1 MAAVDAKQLELW
13 IKEVHSVC
21 PHVPKDAIKQDLIKT
36 KSAEQTINRIFD
48 GAIDLVTNAD
58 EALTDEI
65 PEDAYDDSIKTQ
77 VIISP
82 NNKNRDEL
90 VALALAV
97 AESSRST
104 SKPLAGVAKVQ
115 PKSKAK
121 FAAPRVV
128 SAPKISITPKIP
140 PIATYVDDE
149 TLINKA
155 IRESL
160 LDSPSPIRP
169 IVAVPTTTTT
179 PKQRGRKPKTS
190 TIQVPEPRDTNQ
202 PAITSLMTPQKSPS
216 VDTSINVS
224 YNLDELLGKYS
235 GTPLR
240 SDKSFNLN
248 DSNASDML
256 MPTSM
261 GDYDM
266 VYLDDEKH
274 SASPFPR
281 MYTSPPSARPPVTQ
295 STPSVP
301 NHTQTRLTKSSSAI
315 PEFILDD
322 DDDEIPLKRNGRT
335 NTARKLALPQGPE
348 MDLDDSV
355 IDLTDNVNIE
365 KLVQSAMA
373 KSRVNPST
381 MAIDNDDI
389 EPFEIND
396 SQEDVIMAVDYDE
409 DPTSR
414 RNNNNNGGNNSNN
427 VNRANG
433 GYFDY
438 VPDEMGVEDYE
449 NYNNALNNFDDN
461 CGSNNNNTQ
470 LKLSTTSLKKS
481 IESTKSATS
490 EAPTAT
496 AATKKKSAG
505 TKSKEKSP
513 NGKAGKKKNDK
524 QALEELTVLID
535 RRLLEQAGG
544 ADVLSFLQKNNCKTQ
559 IQDLKLANTILWRRK
574 TKNEETEQ
582 EEEYEEKFLLVKVTA
597 TDLATLISKD
607 MLIKHYDM
615 LKTSYVGYR
624 ITYLIE
630 GLDAYL
636 KDSVKEK
643 SASMRNI
650 VLSMSDSQVPS
661 ATAVTNKKKKE
672 DSERRLMRKD
682 FDEAL
687 LVLQIEKGCSVRKTY
702 DANETADTV
711 YRFTSSIAQIPYKK
725 QEPAFETFCAESAL
739 GGRKSAKTIYE
750 AWIAQLE
757 QINSVSKQIA
767 EAIAKKF
774 PTLRSLVNMYLSTG
788 MTEREKKLLL
798 AELRIESFGAPGRKV
813 GPAISEKVYRVFVE
827 TNGAAK
833 IN

>member
-1 MAAVDAKQLELW
+1 LPNQ
-13 IKEVHSVC
+13 
-21 PHVPKDAIKQDLIKT
+21 
-36 KSAEQTINRIFD
+36 N
-48 GAIDLVTNAD
+48 LVTNAD

-90 VALALAV
+90 VALALAI
-97 AESSRST
+97 AESSGST

-121 FAAPRVV
+121 FTAPRVV

-160 LDSPSPIRP
+160 LDSPSPIKP

-248 DSNASDML
+248 ESNASDML

-281 MYTSPPSARPPVTQ
+281 TYTSPPSARPPVTQ

-449 NYNNALNNFDDN
+449 NYNNAVNNFDDN

-496 AATKKKSAG
+496 AATKKKSAAG

-535 RRLLEQAGG
+535 RRLLEQ
-544 ADVLSFLQKNNCKTQ
+544 V
-559 IQDLKLANTILWRRK
+559 
-574 TKNEETEQ
+574 
-582 EEEYEEKFLLVKVTA
+582 
-597 TDLATLISKD
+597 
-607 MLIKHYDM
+607 
-615 LKTSYVGYR
+615 
-624 ITYLIE
+624 
-630 GLDAYL
+630 
-636 KDSVKEK
+636 
-643 SASMRNI
+643 
-650 VLSMSDSQVPS
+650 SDSL
-661 ATAVTNKKKKE
+661 K
-672 DSERRLMRKD
+672 RY
-682 FDEAL
+682 F
-687 LVLQIEKGCSVRKTY
+687 
-702 DANETADTV
+702 
-711 YRFTSSIAQIPYKK
+711 
-725 QEPAFETFCAESAL
+725 
-739 GGRKSAKTIYE
+739 
-750 AWIAQLE
+750 
-757 QINSVSKQIA
+757 
-767 EAIAKKF
+767 
-774 PTLRSLVNMYLSTG
+774 
-788 MTEREKKLLL
+788 
-798 AELRIESFGAPGRKV
+798 
-813 GPAISEKVYRVFVE
+813 IS
-827 TNGAAK
+827 
-833 IN
+833 